1 MDQILLSPYEIPRN
15 AHQRELAA
23 IDPAMYLPIPVA
35 LRPLMPI
42 LKAIYRQTA
51 PKGEME
57 KSVPIKRD
65 PLQNPQA
72 LLNLFYPGSFPDPL
86 HLPNEQEPAPD
97 PVP

>member
-42 LKAIYRQTA
+42 LKAIDRQTA
-51 PKGEME
+51 PRELE
-57 KSVPIKRD
+57 KTTNTTQQERPVRSLLFDGTRGPIPR
-65 PLQNPQA
+65 
-72 LLNLFYPGSFPDPL
+72 
-86 HLPNEQEPAPD
+86 HLS
-97 PVP
+97 